1 MKKLSI
7 ITINWNNREGLRM
20 TMENVLGQTARDQFE
35 YIVVDG
41 GAADGSK
48 EMLST
53 EYDGKVDK
61 WISEPIKPIYQ
72 KMNMGVQMATGEYLL
87 FLNSGDNLHGN
98 HAIQDV
104 INLLHG
110 EDIIIGETVMLE
122 TGKNMVA
129 HSPLT
134 LLSLYNHSI
143 PHNAAFIRRELLI
156 SYPYDEDLRIVS
168 DWKFFVEALILNNC
182 SYRIIDKV
190 IAEFDCN
197 GLSSK
202 NRDLCEQEREKALC
216 EMFPRRVLVDYLRF
230 AKGGGYEDTDY
241 DRFFVKLRNYKVR
254 KYLYAFDVFV
264 MRVFS
269 LFKKSARWARIF
281 PIQLEK

>member
-20 TMENVLGQTARDQFE
+20 TIENVLGQTARDQFE

-48 EMLST
+48 EMLSS

-87 FLNSGDNLHGN
+87 FLNSGDNLYGSE
-98 HAIQDV
+98 V
-104 INLLHG
+104 IERALAELHG
-110 EDIIIGETVMLE
+110 EDIICGKTIMKA
-122 TGKNMVA
+122 TGIRMA
-129 HSPLT
+129 AEEPISLLFLYDHSL
-134 LLSLYNHSI
+134 

-156 SYPYDEDLRIVS
+156 KHPYDEELRIVS
-168 DWKFFVEALILNNC
+168 DWKFFVEALILDNC
-182 SYRIIDKV
+182 SYRIIDNI

-202 NRDLCEQEREKALC
+202 NRDLCEQERNKALR
-216 EMFPRRVLVDYLRF
+216 EMFPPRVLVDYLRF
-230 AKGGGYEDTDY
+230 TKGGGYQDSDY
-241 DRFFVKLRNYKVR
+241 DRFYVKLRDFRAGKV
-254 KYLYAFDVFV
+254 LY
-264 MRVFS
+264 S
-269 LFKKSARWARIF
+269 LNVKMMHILARFKKSARWSQEF
-281 PIQLEK
+281 N

>member
-87 FLNSGDNLHGN
+87 FLNSGDVLHGQN
-98 HAIQDV
+98 TIEKTLDE
-104 INLLHG
+104 LHG
-110 EDIIIGETVMLE
+110 EDLIIGKTIMMA
-122 TGKNMVA
+122 TGIKMAA
-129 HSPLT
+129 HTPIS
-134 LLSLYNHSI
+134 LLSLYEHSI

-156 SYPYDEDLRIVS
+156 EYPYDESLRIVS
-168 DWKFFVEALILNNC
+168 DWKFFVEALIISEC
-182 SYRIIDKV
+182 SYRIIDNI

-202 NRDLCEQEREKALC
+202 NRDLCEKERESVFKEL
-216 EMFPRRVLVDYLRF
+216 FPGRIMIDYF
-230 AKGGGYEDTDY
+230 QFQKGGGYQDKPY
-241 DRFFVKLRNYKVR
+241 DKFFVKLRNYRVGQ
-254 KYLYAFDVFV
+254 YLYALDVRIMHFLA
-264 MRVFS
+264 
-269 LFKKSARWARIF
+269 LFKKSARWSRDF
-281 PIQLEK
+281 TPKFK